1 MKNKLS
7 VWLARG
13 FAGLRALGP
22 YAVIELLVPGGTV
35 IAVLLWLYRRHTRV
49 AVPTRLGAHS

>member
-7 VWLARG
+7 IWLARG
-13 FAGLRALGP
+13 LTGLRALGP
-22 YAVIELLVPGGTV
+22 YAMIELIVPGGTV

-49 AVPTRLGAHS
+49 VLGTQQHS